1 MHITGTSPEALA
13 GMAETSGALPAMK
26 TLEFL
31 HNKKSVETRGAG
43 LAKCPRLE
51 TLSSY
56 STGAWLWR

>member
-1 MHITGTSPEALA
+1 
-13 GMAETSGALPAMK
+13 MAETSGALPAMK

-51 TLSSY
+51 TLSLY
-56 STGAWLWR
+56 STGAWLWL